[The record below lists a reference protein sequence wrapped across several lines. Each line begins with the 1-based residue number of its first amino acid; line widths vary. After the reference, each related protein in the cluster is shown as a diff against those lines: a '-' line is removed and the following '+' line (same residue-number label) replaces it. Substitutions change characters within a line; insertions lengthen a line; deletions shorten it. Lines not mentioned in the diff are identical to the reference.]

1 MGQVW
6 VVGEALIDLVP
17 MPSGAVEAIVGGGP
31 ANTAKALAG
40 LGLETSF
47 VGGISSDEFGALIK
61 EELRESG
68 VDLSLVKFSNLPTA
82 TAKVLLDS
90 VGKANYEF
98 KLDGSATFAFSRDWL
113 PAGEP
118 EVIHIGTLAT
128 IVEPGA
134 SELLEWIQGLSAPIV
149 FDPNVRVSVLSDV
162 GRYRELVERWMKIS
176 SVVKVSEEDIALL
189 YGDLDFISVA
199 REWISNG
206 VELVVITRGVN
217 GLVGITSES
226 VVEVAGVPVGV
237 VDTIGAGDTVG
248 AIVVEAIIEQGLADL
263 ESERLTLVLERAA
276 KAAAITCSRSGAK
289 PPSRDE
295 L

>member
-17 MPSGAVEAIVGGGP
+17 MPSGVVEAIVGGGP

-162 GRYRELVERWMKIS
+162 GRYRELVARWVSIA
-176 SVVKVSEEDIALL
+176 SVVKVSEEDISLL
-189 YGDLDFISVA
+189 FGDRDFISVA
-199 REWISNG
+199 QEWISNG
-206 VELVVITRGVN
+206 VELVVITRGEN
-217 GLVGITSES
+217 GLAGVTSES
-226 VVEVAGVPVGV
+226 LVEVPGVSVDV

-248 AIVVEAIIEQGLADL
+248 AIVVEAIVEHGLESL

>member
-6 VVGEALIDLVP
+6 VVGEGLIDLVP

-68 VDLSLVKFSNLPTA
+68 VDLSLVKFSSLPTA
-82 TAKVLLDS
+82 TAKVLLDGAGRAS
-90 VGKANYEF
+90 YEF

-162 GRYRELVERWMKIS
+162 GRYRELVARWVSIA
-176 SVVKVSEEDIALL
+176 SVVKVSEEDISLL
-189 YGDLDFISVA
+189 FGDRDFISVA
-199 REWISNG
+199 QEWISNG
-206 VELVVITRGVN
+206 VELVVITRGEN
-217 GLVGITSES
+217 GLVGVTAES
-226 VVEVAGVPVGV
+226 LVEVAAVPVDV

-248 AIVVEAIIEQGLADL
+248 AIVVEAIIEHGLAAL
-263 ESERLTLVLERAA
+263 ESEQLTLVLERAA
-276 KAAAITCSRSGAK
+276 KAAAITCSRAGAK
-289 PPSRDE
+289 PPTRDE

>member
-1 MGQVW
+1 MGDVW

-17 MPSGAVEAIVGGGP
+17 GPSGAVERIVGGGP

-40 LGLETSF
+40 FGFETSF
-47 VGGISSDEFGALIK
+47 VGGISSDEFGGSIWA
-61 EELRESG
+61 ELSGAG
-68 VDLSLVKFSNLPTA
+68 VDLSLVKFSDLPTA
-82 TAKVLLDS
+82 TAKVSLDLD
-90 VGKANYEF
+90 GKASYDFNLE
-98 KLDGSATFAFSRDWL
+98 GTATFAFSRDWL
-113 PAGEP
+113 PRREP

-134 SELLEWIQGLSAPIV
+134 SELLEWIQGFSAPIV

-162 GRYRELVERWMKIS
+162 GRYRELVERWVNIS
-176 SVVKVSEEDIALL
+176 SVVKVSEEDISFLF
-189 YGDLDFISVA
+189 GDRDFISVA

-206 VELVVITRGVN
+206 VELVVITRGAN

-226 VVEVAGVPVGV
+226 VVEVTGVPVDV

-248 AIVVEAIIEQGLADL
+248 AIVVEAIIEQGLAAF

-276 KAAAITCSRSGAK
+276 RAASITCSRVGAK
-289 PPSRDE
+289 PPTRDE

>member
-17 MPSGAVEAIVGGGP
+17 MPSGVVEAIVGGGP